1 MDRDEIVRRFIN
13 EAEIINSTAKL
24 NRRRR
29 DWSEWKKR
37 LQELLGSKPVFEKLN
52 LKFELDTLSDDI
64 DKLKEYS
71 AQLASDSH
79 GEKSGAGK
87 SENNEE
93 LDDEP
98 KPEDNTQEFSI
109 FISHKSER
117 DAELA
122 TLLKDKLRGLS
133 DKKIKV
139 FLSQEI
145 PGGELWQDWVER
157 NVVKCDMLL
166 LLHTSEHEDNRWLL
180 YEAGVYR
187 GSRHANRYLVCLKNP
202 HLEAP
207 PPQLT
212 NLEAIEATEQGIKGF
227 LMDLLYRSTYTP
239 GWQINPALLDEDGGD
254 FEDAVKQIDEV
265 FFKVQISVDY
275 FRNRLEIGPIGEISD
290 DDSVSMDKVPVTA
303 NDVTRQLLG
312 LADGELDWGD
322 VCKQRNAK
330 GDLWP
335 MEVNEAVDLIQRRL
349 FFSQVLTPINSTN
362 GRICYPVIS
371 RVERIKQMPKNVTV
385 IFVEREP
392 AEPDGNFAEN
402 LTCAPQIYLTI
413 VSLLNLA
420 RRFRWNI
427 LNRYID
433 LLDGF
438 RGAEVNIEEVSA
450 EIWTAIE
457 RLESDA
463 GHYVMPGHVLPIF
476 PETYRET
483 IETLFSDYGAARE
496 FLKQSVE
503 KQDRLEIVAALRS
516 LEPLNKRFLLGGV
529 KLYYSLIQKLPPV
542 DILDEDVFGGLDV
555 GTIDY

>member
-1 MDRDEIVRRFIN
+1 MNRNEIVRRFVS
-13 EAEIINSTAKL
+13 EGEIIDSNAKL

-29 DWSEWKKR
+29 DWSEWRKR
-37 LQELLGSKPVFEKLN
+37 LQELLGSEPEFAKLG

-64 DKLKEYS
+64 ERLKEFS
-71 AQLASDSH
+71 AQLVSESQK
-79 GEKSGAGK
+79 EKAVT
-87 SENNEE
+87 SESKNYEE
-93 LDDEP
+93 LDDGP
-98 KPEDNTQEFSI
+98 KPEDSAHEFSI

-122 TLLKDKLRGLS
+122 TLLKDKLRNLS
-133 DKKIKV
+133 DKKITV

-145 PGGELWQDWVER
+145 PGGEPWQDWVER
-157 NVVKCDMLL
+157 NVIKCDMLL

-187 GSRHANRYLVCLKNP
+187 GSRNANRHLVCLKNP

-212 NLEAIEATEQGIKGF
+212 NLEAIEATEQGIRDF

-239 GWQINPALLDEDGGD
+239 GWQINPVLLDEDGGD
-254 FEDAVKQIDEV
+254 FEDAVKQIDEL

-275 FRNRLEIGPIGEISD
+275 FRNRLEIGPISEISG
-290 DDSVSMDKVPVTA
+290 DDSDSMDKVLVTA

-312 LADGELDWGD
+312 LADGELEWGD

-335 MEVNEAVDLIQRRL
+335 MEVNEAVDLIQQRL

-385 IFVEREP
+385 IFVERELT
-392 AEPDGNFAEN
+392 EPEGNFAEE
-402 LTCAPQIYLTI
+402 LTRAPDIYLTI

-427 LNRYID
+427 LNQYIG

-438 RGAEVNIEEVSA
+438 RGAEVNMEEVSA
-450 EIWTAIE
+450 EIWVAIE

-463 GHYVMPGHVLPIF
+463 GDYVMPGHVLPIF

-483 IETLFSDYGAARE
+483 IEALFTDYGAARE
-496 FLKQSVE
+496 SLKQAIE
-503 KQDRLEIVAALRS
+503 KQDRPEIVAALRF
-516 LEPLNKRFLLGGV
+516 LEPLNKRFLLGGI

-542 DILDEDVFGGLDV
+542 DIMDEDVFGSDV
-555 GTIDY
+555 GTID